1 MIKTLSIKTKL
12 DFYWFFIPIF
22 LGLAFL
28 SKQTPAAYIGII
40 IMSASFVYFI
50 NNLNFKK
57 ILLLFTGT
65 FFIIIIFSLFFI
77 YNEISFLSFFE
88 QYILFPL
95 TIGEHRVSSFFNTLE
110 FNRLVLRF
118 KLIHLSQLVLLIIV
132 IKNIIKN
139 YKYLMSNE
147 FLILISII
155 FTSYA
160 LIFHELLTLKQK
172 FIFLLFL
179 FCLAFLTHIMKKT
192 LAKKIILFTY

>member
-1 MIKTLSIKTKL
+1 M
-12 DFYWFFIPIF
+12 
-22 LGLAFL
+22 
-28 SKQTPAAYIGII
+28 
-40 IMSASFVYFI
+40 
-50 NNLNFKK
+50 
-57 ILLLFTGT
+57 FTGT
-65 FFIIIIFSLFFI
+65 FFIIIIFLLFFI

-95 TIGEHRVSSFFNTLE
+95 TIGEHRISSFFYTLE

-118 KLIHLSQLVLLIIV
+118 KLIHISQLVLLIIV

-172 FIFLLFL
+172 FIFFIIPLLAGFS
-179 FCLAFLTHIMKKT
+179 HI
-192 LAKKIILFTY
+192 